1 MHQFATIFG
10 AILGSMLL
18 SFVGFIGSLPLDLY
32 FKIGVDALALL
43 FLFALGSRLHRQGA
57 RLQRTS

>member
-10 AILGSMLL
+10 AVLGSMLV

-32 FKIGVDALALL
+32 FKIGVDVLALAAVARARS
-43 FLFALGSRLHRQGA
+43 ALRRQVTRL
-57 RLQRTS
+57 

>member
-1 MHQFATIFG
+1 
-10 AILGSMLL
+10 MLV

-43 FLFALGSRLHRQGA
+43 LLIALGQRLSRQATA
-57 RLQRTS
+57 RL